1 MGLYAGDPVGEL
13 GYLQA
18 QQFRACRLVADTGL
32 HAMRWTRGQT
42 IDWFVANTGRP
53 RASMQSEVDR
63 YCGTPGQACGYKI
76 GHTEINRLRDKAR
89 VALGPKFDLR
99 DFNDAVVEAGAVP
112 LPVLADVIDRH
123 VAMLK
128 RGA

>member
-1 MGLYAGDPVGEL
+1 MYADDPVGEL

-32 HAMRWTRGQT
+32 HAMRWTRQQT
-42 IDWFVANTGRP
+42 IDWLVDHAGRP

-76 GHTEINRLRDKAR
+76 GHTEINRLRDKAKTE
-89 VALGPKFDLR
+89 LGTRFDLR
-99 DFNDAVVEAGAVP
+99 DFNDTVVEAGAVP
-112 LPVLADVIDRH
+112 LTVLASMVEAH
-123 VAMLK
+123 VAAARK
-128 RGA
+128 RPS